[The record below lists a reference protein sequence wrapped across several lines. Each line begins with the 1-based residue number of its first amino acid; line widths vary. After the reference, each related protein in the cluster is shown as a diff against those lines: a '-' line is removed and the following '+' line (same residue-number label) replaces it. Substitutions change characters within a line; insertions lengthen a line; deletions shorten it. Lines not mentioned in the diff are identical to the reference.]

1 VAVASID
8 DAAMRSIGS
17 VSNSSGSFYG
27 NAELLVMA
35 LTHFANHVYT
45 QIHLTLIPVFM
56 EEFGLSLAHVG
67 IMVMIPMLSEA
78 IATVPSGLLADR
90 LGYFRQVIISLGMTA
105 GAALLMTQAQTPYSV
120 VLALSLLAISTTIYH
135 PPAYGAVSQMFQERR
150 NRALGIHGAG
160 GTLGWALGPFSVGVL
175 LNVGW
180 RSVYLL
186 WIPPTLLCIFLL
198 ARMKS
203 PETTISRRSER
214 PESSVKSVFTIGL
227 LIALSMIAINSMG
240 RQIVSTLTSPYVV
253 LARRFTVQEA
263 SYIMGAMS
271 LTGIIAAPIGGL
283 LADKLG
289 ERKWLTMTMT
299 AAILALLA
307 FIRAET
313 IPTLLLC
320 AVAYGYLVYSGM
332 GASAAL
338 ISYFT
343 PLSRRGLGYALYF
356 LPSYIVGAV
365 APVVGTT
372 LAESYGIWTPLS
384 LAVAFLAAAVIVLQR
399 IPVSRR

>member
-1 VAVASID
+1 MD
-8 DAAMRSIGS
+8 DAAMRSTRS
-17 VSNSSGSFYG
+17 VSNFPGSFYG

-35 LTHFANHVYT
+35 FTHFANHVYT
-45 QIHLTLIPVFM
+45 QIHLALIPVFM
-56 EEFGLSLAHVG
+56 REFDLSLTHVG

-78 IATVPSGLLADR
+78 VATIPAGLLADR
-90 LGYFRQVIISLGMTA
+90 LGYFRQVIISLGITA
-105 GAALLMTQAQTPYSV
+105 GAALLMTQAWNPYFV

-135 PPAYGAVSQMFQERR
+135 PPAYGAVSQMFQERKS
-150 NRALGIHGAG
+150 RALGVHGAG
-160 GTLGWALGPFSVGVL
+160 GTLGWALGPLSVGAL

-186 WIPPTLLCIFLL
+186 WIPPTLLCVFLL
-198 ARMKS
+198 TRMK
-203 PETTISRRSER
+203 PLETTISRSNER
-214 PESSVKSVFTIGL
+214 PEGSVKSVLTTGL
-227 LIALSMIAINSMG
+227 LIVLSMIAINSMG

-253 LARRFTVQEA
+253 LARGFTVQEA

-283 LADKLG
+283 FADKLG

-299 AAILALLA
+299 ASTLALIV
-307 FIRAET
+307 FIRTET
-313 IPTLLLC
+313 ISMLLLC

-332 GASAAL
+332 GATAAL

-343 PLSRRGLGYALYF
+343 PVSRRGLGYALFF
-356 LPSYIVGAV
+356 LPSYVVGAV

-372 LAESYGIWTPLS
+372 LAESYGIWTSFS
-384 LAVAFLAAAVIVLQR
+384 LAAAFLAAAVIVLQR
-399 IPVSRR
+399 IPIGKR